1 MMVAANSL
9 NESAFASAILV
20 SRFLESGLDLF
31 VKGGDEGVQSFV
43 QFQVLQTQAVNIESD
58 MSVML
63 FLHGYQLAVEL
74 PQFCRGSRHCTVS
87 LLAKETCYAVFSG
100 G

>member
-1 MMVAANSL
+1 M
-9 NESAFASAILV
+9 
-20 SRFLESGLDLF
+20 ESGLDLF

-74 PQFCRGSRHCTVS
+74 PQFCRGSRHLYGF
-87 LLAKETCYAVFSG
+87 LLAKETCYAVFPAG
-100 G
+100 DRACTGTLVDDLGEMVVEQAV